1 MITQE
6 LGKKIMTYQGSY
18 FDSDFT
24 KENFEEVEVIELY
37 QIFEATKKLIV
48 TNGEIKNV

>member
-6 LGKKIMTYQGSY
+6 LGRKIMSYQGSY

-24 KENFEEVEVIELY
+24 KENFEDVEVAELY

-48 TNGEIKNV
+48 TKGELK